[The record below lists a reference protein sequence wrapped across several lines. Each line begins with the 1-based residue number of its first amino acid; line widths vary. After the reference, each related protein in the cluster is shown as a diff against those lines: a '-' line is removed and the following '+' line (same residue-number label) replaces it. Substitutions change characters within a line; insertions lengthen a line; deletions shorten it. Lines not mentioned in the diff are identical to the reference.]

1 MRSHQ
6 RWLILF
12 SLGRKNT
19 MIRFVL
25 FLAEIADKE
34 PTLLKFWSV
43 AIVLSV
49 ASLLFGLWRRWTV
62 LIPASL
68 SIIWAYAVWS
78 ELQDRVVR
86 PALQEQLGD
95 AYVIQ
100 GYASTL
106 LPLAVVVCVFFRAT
120 PKEPDEM
127 L

>member
-1 MRSHQ
+1 
-6 RWLILF
+6 
-12 SLGRKNT
+12 